1 MRRKIDLSLL
11 AGAPYMH
18 NGSPPTLRDVV
29 LHYSNL
35 DEERLHT
42 HGEKILRP
50 LKLSDS
56 GVDDLVSFLRSL
68 GEE

>member
-1 MRRKIDLSLL
+1 
-11 AGAPYMH
+11 MH
-18 NGSPPTLRDVV
+18 NGSLPTLRDVV

-42 HGEKILRP
+42 DGEKILRP
-50 LKLSDS
+50 LQLSDTEI
-56 GVDDLVSFLRSL
+56 DDLVSFLRSL